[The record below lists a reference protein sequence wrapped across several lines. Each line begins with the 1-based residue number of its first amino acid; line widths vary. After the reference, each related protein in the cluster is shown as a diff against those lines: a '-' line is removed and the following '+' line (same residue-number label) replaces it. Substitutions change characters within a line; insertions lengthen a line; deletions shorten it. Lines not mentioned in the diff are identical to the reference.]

1 MKRLDELLKNHPAYV
16 PTGDTVEITVNDDVQ
31 CEICGDRGFLRY
43 EVAVDHPLFGKVYEC
58 ECRKRDQAQERLEK
72 LRKLSNLNAFSA
84 SSFQDFDESIPGT
97 QLAFEEALSFAGDP
111 THRWLVL
118 SGPVGVGKTHLAVA
132 IAQHA
137 IEQNS
142 MAAYFA
148 AVPDLMDH
156 LRSSF
161 APGSEE
167 GYDERF
173 EEIRTAQLLVLDD
186 LGTENATPWAQE
198 KLYQIINHR
207 YVDRLPTVITTNVD
221 IHSID
226 DRIASRMLDH
236 RLTTLVEID
245 APDYRR
251 PGHTRGIRRGSG
263 GRRR

>member
-1 MKRLDELLKNHPAYV
+1 MKRLDEFLKNHPAYV
-16 PTGDTVEITVNDDVQ
+16 PTGDAVEITETEEVE
-31 CEICGDRGFLRY
+31 CEKCGDRGFLRY
-43 EVAVDHPLFGKVYEC
+43 DVPVDHPSFGQVYQC
-58 ECRKRDQAQERLEK
+58 DCRLRNIAHDRLEK
-72 LRKLSNLNAFSA
+72 LRKISNLNAFSS
-84 SSFQDFDESIPGT
+84 SSFDDFEPGIAGT
-97 QLAFEEALSFAGDP
+97 QQAFEEALNFAADP

-132 IAQHA
+132 IAQYA

-161 APGSEE
+161 SPASEE
-167 GYDERF
+167 GYDDRF

-207 YVDRLPTVITTNVD
+207 YVERLPTVITTNVD
-221 IHSID
+221 IRKID

-236 RLTTLVEID
+236 RLATLVEID
-245 APDYRR
+245 APDFRR
-251 PGHTRGIRRGSG
+251 PGEARGVRRGST